1 MEFYAGVDVGGTNIK
16 FGIFS
21 QEGELKRKWAV
32 ATNLGKE
39 GSIMWKQISSEIVN
53 HVSPSKLCGI
63 GIGIPGPVL
72 EDGFV
77 DVCVNLN
84 LHNFNPV
91 KILQKYFPGIPIV
104 AANDANVAALG
115 EQWKGSGQGY
125 KSIGLVTLGTG
136 VGGAVI
142 IDGKLRYG
150 ANGLAGEIGHIRLNP
165 EEKEICTCGGM
176 GCVDQIASATGIVR
190 YAEKKLRENHC
201 ISVLKDQEKLTAKAV
216 MDAAKNG
223 DQTAEN
229 IVRHCMKYLAKALAA
244 VTYIVDPE
252 AFLIGG
258 GVSEA
263 GDYLIKII
271 QELFDPYIT
280 LSKNRIPILKASLG
294 NLAGIYGA
302 ARLAMK

>member
-1 MEFYAGVDVGGTNIK
+1 MEYYAGIDVGGTNIK

-21 QEGELKRKWAV
+21 YKGELVEKWLV
-32 ATNLGKE
+32 ATDLKEKGKNIWDQIYREITEHTNLL
-39 GSIMWKQISSEIVN
+39 
-53 HVSPSKLCGI
+53 KLGGI

-72 EDGFV
+72 ENGFV
-77 DVCVNLN
+77 DACVNLD
-84 LHNFNPV
+84 LRNFNPV
-91 KILQKYFPGIPIV
+91 TILHTYFPDIKIA

-125 KSIGLVTLGTG
+125 KSIGLITLGTG

-142 IDGKLRYG
+142 VDGKLRYG

-165 EEKEICTCGGM
+165 EEREICTCGGI

-190 YAEKKLRENHC
+190 FAKKKLGEDNEE
-201 ISVLKDQEKLTAKAV
+201 SVLRNKKKLTAKTIV
-216 MDAAKNG
+216 DAAKAG
-223 DQTAEN
+223 DHIAEYV
-229 IVRHCMKYLAKALAA
+229 IRYCMKYLAKALAA

-252 AFLIGG
+252 VFLIGG

-263 GDYLIKII
+263 GDYLINMI
-271 QELFDPYIT
+271 QELYDPYIT
-280 LSKNRIPILKASLG
+280 LSKNKIPILKASLG

-302 ARLAMK
+302 AKLVME

>member
-1 MEFYAGVDVGGTNIK
+1 MGYYAGIDVGGTNLK

-21 QEGELKRKWAV
+21 QEGELIKKWSV
-32 ATNLGKE
+32 ATDLRNE
-39 GSIMWKQISSEIVN
+39 GNAMWNQIYREIGN
-53 HVSPSKLCGI
+53 HIAPSKLNGI

-72 EDGFV
+72 ENGFV

-84 LHNFNPV
+84 LRNFNPV
-91 KILQKYFPGIPIV
+91 TILQKYFPGIRIA
-104 AANDANVAALG
+104 AANDANAAALG

-125 KSIGLVTLGTG
+125 KSLGMVTLGTG

-142 IDGKLRYG
+142 VDGKLRYG

-165 EEKEICTCGGM
+165 EEKEICTCGGI

-190 YAEKKLRENHC
+190 YAEKKVCEDNCQTVLRNQ
-201 ISVLKDQEKLTAKAV
+201 KKLTAKIV
-216 MDAAKNG
+216 IDAAKGG
-223 DQTAEN
+223 DQTAEYV
-229 IVRHCMKYLAKALAA
+229 VRHCMKYLAKVLAA
-244 VTYIVDPE
+244 VSYVVDPE
-252 AFLIGG
+252 AYIIGG

-263 GDYLIKII
+263 GDYLINMI

-280 LSKNRIPILKASLG
+280 LSKNKIPILKASLG

-302 ARLAMK
+302 AKLVME